1 MIERYAGTYR
11 CSYHT
16 PTGWSERSDPLELVV
31 TGAYK
36 KPRLSALP
44 SPVVTSGGN
53 ITLQCH
59 SRQGFSGYVLTEDG
73 EYKLSRAMDAQRL
86 PGGQHQA
93 LFPVGAVTPSRRWT
107 FRCYGYLRNSPQVW
121 SEPSNPLELLVSGF
135 YRKPS
140 LLAQPG
146 PRTNL
151 EEYVM
156 TLQCCSETVYE
167 SFIIHRDG
175 ASGAPGLSGQ
185 LRAGGS
191 YASISTGPVAAALLG
206 TYRGFG
212 SLGHD
217 PNVWS
222 APGAPW
228 TS

>member
-1 MIERYAGTYR
+1 MRR
-11 CSYHT
+11 DDF
-16 PTGWSERSDPLELVV
+16 P
-31 TGAYK
+31 
-36 KPRLSALP
+36 
-44 SPVVTSGGN
+44 
-53 ITLQCH
+53 
-59 SRQGFSGYVLTEDG
+59 
-73 EYKLSRAMDAQRL
+73 KLMPCMFLD
-86 PGGQHQA
+86 
-93 LFPVGAVTPSRRWT
+93 
-107 FRCYGYLRNSPQVW
+107 
-121 SEPSNPLELLVSGF
+121 F

-146 PRTNL
+146 PLINL

-167 SFIIHRDG
+167 SFILHTDG
-175 ASGAPGLSGQ
+175 ASGAPGLGGQ

-191 YASISTGPVAAALLG
+191 HASLSTGSVATALLG